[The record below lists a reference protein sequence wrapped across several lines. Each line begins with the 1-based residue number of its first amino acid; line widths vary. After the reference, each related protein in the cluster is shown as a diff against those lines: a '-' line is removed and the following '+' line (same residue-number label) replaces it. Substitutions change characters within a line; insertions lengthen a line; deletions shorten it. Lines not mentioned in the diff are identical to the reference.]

1 MHQKIN
7 SSRPPPVPRGAGL
20 QPLSLPPLNYV
31 ADISIILG
39 QNNQEMSVQLSTTI
53 RDSTQLIMS
62 YKLSYDVTNHYRRIF
77 CVMEVYHKQIHTGA
91 KQFIT
96 LSIFMGGS
104 LHEKEFTTSS
114 SLITHK
120 NVIQEKSHSN
130 VTCVKK
136 DLLNLVK

>member
-77 CVMEVYHKQIHTGA
+77 CVMEV
-91 KQFIT
+91 
-96 LSIFMGGS
+96 
-104 LHEKEFTTSS
+104 TTN
-114 SLITHK
+114 K
-120 NVIQEKSHSN
+120 FIQEQNSLLLFKN
-130 VTCVKK
+130 GPFFYFIKK
-136 DLLNLVK
+136 I